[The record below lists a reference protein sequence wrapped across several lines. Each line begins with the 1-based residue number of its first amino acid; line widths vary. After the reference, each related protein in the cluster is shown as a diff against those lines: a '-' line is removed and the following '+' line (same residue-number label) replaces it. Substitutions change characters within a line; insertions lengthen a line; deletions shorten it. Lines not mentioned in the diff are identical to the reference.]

1 MENSMPSPFKHIVVL
16 MMENRSFDHMLGY
29 LKASDYPIEGLN
41 GDETNHSADGGPAI
55 RVSPDARSINDLNPD
70 CESLNDLNPDPAH
83 EFPDINWQIFGNAD
97 GVDTGQ
103 AKMQG
108 FVQNYATDSGNA
120 MQGRNIM
127 KCFHAGSRECAKLW
141 AALIFGNEV
150 DTQAGI

>member
-29 LKASDYPIEGLN
+29 LKAADYPIEGLN
-41 GDETNHSADGGPAI
+41 GDETNPSAEGGPAI

-70 CESLNDLNPDPAH
+70 PAH
-83 EFPDINWQIFGNAD
+83 EFPDINSQIFSNAD
-97 GVDTGQ
+97 GVDTGH

-120 MQGRNIM
+120 VQGRNIM

-150 DTQAGI
+150 DNQAGI